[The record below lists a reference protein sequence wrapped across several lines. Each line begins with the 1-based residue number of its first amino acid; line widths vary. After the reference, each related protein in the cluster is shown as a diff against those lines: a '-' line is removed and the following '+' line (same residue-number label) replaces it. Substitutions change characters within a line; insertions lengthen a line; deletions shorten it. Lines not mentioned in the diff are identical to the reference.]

1 MLFDGHLLSAWAVT
15 ARVIGALSVPFP
27 ARISLIVRHK
37 PVMIRTGYSAAFFDG
52 AAIVGGTNCGAGG
65 TILCSDSLV
74 YRWFLNCG
82 EGSNTKAELLGAWG
96 TLTLAKLLDLQLIQL
111 MGDSKVVIDWLDQ
124 KGRLQVVSIEA
135 WKRCIKELI
144 PTFQR
149 IHFHHIF
156 RESNRVADQMSKIA
170 LSAVKG
176 RLTYFSW
183 DGEKDGPNLTV
194 DYF

>member
-1 MLFDGHLLSAWAVT
+1 MNNWLSNWQAPKHIPVLICWFTWKERNKLLFDGHLLSAWAVT

-82 EGSNTKAELLGAWG
+82 EGSNTKAE
-96 TLTLAKLLDLQLIQL
+96 
-111 MGDSKVVIDWLDQ
+111 
-124 KGRLQVVSIEA
+124 
-135 WKRCIKELI
+135 
-144 PTFQR
+144 
-149 IHFHHIF
+149 
-156 RESNRVADQMSKIA
+156 
-170 LSAVKG
+170 
-176 RLTYFSW
+176 
-183 DGEKDGPNLTV
+183 
-194 DYF
+194 

>member
-1 MLFDGHLLSAWAVT
+1 
-15 ARVIGALSVPFP
+15 
-27 ARISLIVRHK
+27 
-37 PVMIRTGYSAAFFDG
+37 
-52 AAIVGGTNCGAGG
+52 
-65 TILCSDSLV
+65 
-74 YRWFLNCG
+74 
-82 EGSNTKAELLGAWG
+82 
-96 TLTLAKLLDLQLIQL
+96 

-135 WKRCIKELI
+135 WKRRIKELI
-144 PTFQR
+144 PTFQC